1 MEANMEKFYMIID
14 ARTMRIC
21 TVTKDLIL
29 ATRYAQEMTDEWW
42 RFSGA
47 EIDLHI
53 YEANEI
59 KL

>member
-1 MEANMEKFYMIID
+1 MEKFYMIID